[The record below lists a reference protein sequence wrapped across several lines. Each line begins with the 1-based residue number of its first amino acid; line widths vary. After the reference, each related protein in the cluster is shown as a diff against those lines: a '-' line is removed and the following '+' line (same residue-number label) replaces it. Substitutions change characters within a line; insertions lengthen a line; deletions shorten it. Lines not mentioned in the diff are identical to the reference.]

1 MSFISATYRCKY
13 RPTLERCSY
22 KYYTTHVRRQEESHV
37 GLLPCISGL
46 HAVCGGNS
54 FSVVTIIILRLRC
67 IYSNDIRAGARA
79 PAAYNCLGERLHG
92 ARGRRG
98 APAVSTRVA
107 ASCRASRLDDVGRV
121 RRRKIPAISRLLRL
135 GNSEQKRGVSP
146 QTEPPRDSTYGPRA
160 ESNV

>member
-92 ARGRRG
+92 AGG
-98 APAVSTRVA
+98 AARCAGS
-107 ASCRASRLDDVGRV
+107 LDSS
-121 RRRKIPAISRLLRL
+121 RRR
-135 GNSEQKRGVSP
+135 
-146 QTEPPRDSTYGPRA
+146 RA
-160 ESNV
+160 GLPVLTTLVA